1 MTPEQRAREE
11 ELAAFIRA
19 NGECL
24 AGADAVNRA
33 NLGHIRRGAARPHN
47 VALHFTSVIEQ
58 AEKERIRQKK
68 KLKALTRLTPAERK
82 EQIRRYLK
90 RKLKEA
96 ISLRRDDYNEYLKV
110 TKKLN
115 KNAFARDLKMPT
127 STFGRL
133 VNGDHGLVLLCS
145 AIMRE
150 HTLRTYIA
158 TYQHELI

>member
-19 NGECL
+19 NGEYI
-24 AGADAVNRA
+24 AGKDAACRA
-33 NLGHIRRGAARPHN
+33 NLGHIGRGMVHQQKMT
-47 VALHFTSVIEQ
+47 LHFTSAIEQ
-58 AEKERIRQKK
+58 SEKEKNRRKK

-90 RKLKEA
+90 RKLNEVRF
-96 ISLRRDDYNEYLKV
+96 LLDDDYNEYLKV

>member
-24 AGADAVNRA
+24 AGADAINRA
-33 NLGHIRRGAARPHN
+33 NLGHISRGTARPQK
-47 VALHFTSVIEQ
+47 VAFRFSSAIEQ
-58 AEKERIRQKK
+58 AEKEKNRRKR
-68 KLKALTRLTPAERK
+68 KLKALTRLTPAERR

-90 RKLKEA
+90 KKFNEVCFLIDA
-96 ISLRRDDYNEYLKV
+96 DYKEYLKV
-110 TKKLN
+110 MKKLS

-133 VNGDHGLVLLCS
+133 VNGDHGLATLCN

-158 TYQHELI
+158 TYRHELI

>member
-19 NGECL
+19 NGECF
-24 AGADAVNRA
+24 AGVDAVNRA
-33 NLGHIRRGAARPHN
+33 NLGHISRGAARPQK
-47 VALHFTSVIEQ
+47 VAFRFSSAIDQ
-58 AEKERIRQKK
+58 AEKEKKRRMK

-90 RKLKEA
+90 GKLKEVIA
-96 ISLRRDDYNEYLKV
+96 LRRDDYDEYLKV

-115 KNAFARDLKMPT
+115 KNAFARALKMPT

-133 VNGDHGLVLLCS
+133 VNDDYGLAALCN

-150 HTLRTYIA
+150 HTLKTLVA